1 MLKTQVA
8 PMRWEGGAHVVGGRG
23 MSNFSTHVMPKWCTG
38 GVVVAK
44 WTWTGVGTWDLGFG
58 LLGGKVQGIRNQRH
72 DHFARPSII
81 HQSQANHAMTQI
93 KESYNALT
101 KKVSFRCIA
110 CRSNLL
116 KTNIAAAVAASTP
129 SPSLVSEQPT
139 RLTPVCGS

>member
-23 MSNFSTHVMPKWCTG
+23 MSNFSTLVMPKWCTG

-58 LLGGKVQGIRNQRH
+58 LLGGKVQGIRTQRH
-72 DHFARPSII
+72 AHFVRPSII
-81 HQSQANHAMTQI
+81 HQSQANHAITQI
-93 KESYNALT
+93 KESYNAPT
-101 KKVSFRCIA
+101 NR
-110 CRSNLL
+110 L

-129 SPSLVSEQPT
+129 SLSLVSKQLT